1 MNLDEEIS
9 KLKRENAN
17 LIAANMELRRS
28 KSDQEQAALVEMK
41 GDLEKAKREKGEI
54 QEKLDI
60 EKIRSLIFSKFKL
73 ISLF

>member
-1 MNLDEEIS
+1 MNLDEEIIR
-9 KLKRENAN
+9 LKRENAN

-28 KSDQEQAALVEMK
+28 ITDQEQAALVEMK

-60 EKIRSLIFSKFKL
+60 EKIR
-73 ISLF
+73 

>member
-28 KSDQEQAALVEMK
+28 ITDQEQAALVEMK

-54 QEKLDI
+54 HEK
-60 EKIRSLIFSKFKL
+60 ESVSLIE
-73 ISLF
+73 I